1 MEFII
6 IALLI
11 LLNGLFSMSEIALIS
26 ARKYKLENAKQKG
39 NKNAKIA
46 LDLANN
52 PDTFLSTVQIGIT
65 LIGILV
71 GIFSDNEIK
80 AGLTERLSQI
90 SFISPAAAD
99 NIAVI
104 IVVAIVTFASLI
116 FGELLP
122 KRIGMMFPE
131 RIAYIVARPMLIISR
146 VSKPFVWVLT
156 HTNAA
161 ILRLVGISGH
171 KQAKATEEEIKA
183 LIEESTVDGEIQE
196 IEQDIVERV
205 FALGDRRISELMTH
219 RSDLIWLDI
228 NDPLSVIKEKAAK
241 EMHSTYPVADGEID
255 NLVGILSLKDLFP
268 KALREETFRLK
279 DYMRK
284 PLILHENIPAYH
296 VLEKFRETQWHYAII
311 VDEYGSVQGMVS
323 MDDIL
328 DALVGD
334 VSEYGQNDYTITQ
347 RDDNSWYADAQYPYF
362 ELLNYFDLDDD
373 DEEDEEAG
381 GFNTVAGLVLSNLD
395 RIPTIGDKV
404 EWRNFEIEVVDMDG
418 MRIDKVIITKHI
430 AEESLS

>member
-39 NKNAKIA
+39 NTNAKIA
-46 LDLANN
+46 LDLSNN

-65 LIGILV
+65 LIGILT
-71 GIFSDNEIK
+71 GIFSDNEMK
-80 AGLTERLSQI
+80 TRLAESI
-90 SFISPAAAD
+90 AKIDILSSAAD
-99 NIAVI
+99 SIAVAI
-104 IVVAIVTFASLI
+104 IVAIVTFASLI

-122 KRIGMMFPE
+122 KRLGMMFPE
-131 RIAYIVARPMLIISR
+131 RIASVVARPMLVISR
-146 VSKPFVWVLT
+146 ISKPFIWVLSQ
-156 HTNAA
+156 TNAA
-161 ILRLVGISGH
+161 ILRLIGVGQH
-171 KQAKATEEEIKA
+171 KKAKATEEEIKA

-228 NDPLSVIKEKAAK
+228 NDSLAVIKQKASK
-241 EMHSTYPVADGEID
+241 EMHSTYPVADGTID

-268 KALREETFRLK
+268 KNLKEETFKLK
-279 DYMRK
+279 DYMRA

-296 VLEKFRETQWHYAII
+296 VLEKFRETRWHYAVI

-334 VSEYGQNDYTITQ
+334 VSEYGQNDYAITQ
-347 RDDNSWYADAQYPYF
+347 RDEHSWFADAQYPYF

-373 DEEDEEAG
+373 VDDEDDSG
-381 GFNTVAGLVLSNLD
+381 DFNTIAGLILNNLD
-395 RIPTIGDKV
+395 RIPTIGDKIT
-404 EWRNFEIEVVDMDG
+404 WRNFDMEVVDMDG

-430 AEESLS
+430 AEETLS

>member
-1 MEFII
+1 MEFLI

-11 LLNGLFSMSEIALIS
+11 LLNGIFSMSEIALIS
-26 ARKYKLENAKQKG
+26 VRKYKLEHAKQKG
-39 NKNAKIA
+39 NTNAKIA

-71 GIFSDNEIK
+71 GIFSDNEVK
-80 AGLTERLSQI
+80 AGLAERLAQI
-90 SFISPAAAD
+90 EILSSAAES
-99 NIAVI
+99 IAVA

-131 RIAYIVARPMLIISR
+131 PIAYVMARPMLVISR
-146 VSKPFVWVLT
+146 ISKPFVWILT
-156 HTNAA
+156 QTNAA

-171 KQAKATEEEIKA
+171 KKSKATEEEIKA

-228 NDPLSVIKEKAAK
+228 TDPLSVVKQKAAK
-241 EMHSTYPVADGEID
+241 EMHSTYPVAEGNID
-255 NLVGILSLKDLFP
+255 NIVGILSLKDLFP
-268 KALREETFRLK
+268 KALKEETFNLK
-279 DYMRK
+279 DHMRK

-296 VLEKFRETQWHYAII
+296 VLERFRETRWHYAIV

-347 RDDNSWYADAQYPYF
+347 RDDFSWFADAQYPYF

-373 DEEDEEAG
+373 ADEEEETG
-381 GFNTVAGLVLSNLD
+381 GFNTIAGLVLSNLD
-395 RIPTIGDKV
+395 RIPVIGDKV
-404 EWRNFEIEVVDMDG
+404 SWRNFEIEVVDMDG

-430 AEESLS
+430 AEETLS